1 MRRIRRLAVGT
12 AAILALAG
20 AHGALASAATGGVLA
35 AGENN
40 DGQLGNG
47 TQIGSSLPTPVSG
60 LSDVIS
66 VEGHA
71 QGALA
76 LLGDGTVDAWGSN
89 EFGQLG
95 NGSAEPSLFPTPV
108 SGLSEVT
115 AVSSYG
121 QFCLALLADGT
132 VVSWGLNDH
141 GQLGDGTTENSD
153 VPVPVSGL
161 SNVVAIAAGE
171 AHSLALLSNGT
182 VMAWGSNA
190 HGQLGSKESSTTPVP
205 VEGLSGVTAIAAG
218 AAHSLALTSA
228 GAVRA
233 WGEGAYGQL
242 GNGATIDSG
251 VPVAVS
257 GLPSNVVAI
266 SGGARHSIAL
276 LADGTVKAWGG
287 GEFGQLGNGTGGSG
301 THSAVPVAVKRLS
314 GVSSI
319 SAGKFANLALL
330 TNKTIA
336 AWGGDEFGQLGNG
349 ESGLAQKSLEPV
361 MVCGVLEAGGIS
373 AGSFASY
380 FYGVTSTAPCPAVTK
395 VSPELGPRAGGTTVT
410 ITGSDF
416 TGATAVEFEPFTTT
430 EFTVD
435 SPTQI
440 TAVTPPAGF
449 LAPGNEYVYVRVRT
463 PAGTSPRSNVL
474 FGYKP
479 PPSVEKL
486 SPRSGPA
493 GGGTKVTI
501 YGSHFAGIEAV
512 KFGAVN
518 ATSFELVTIKNQQE
532 ISAIAPPNAAGTTDV
547 TVTTQWGTSAVSTA
561 DHFKFVPTVSGVTPS
576 SGPKAG
582 GQTVT
587 ITGAGFAVGANT
599 TLAKFGTAKSK
610 SVNCSSASECTA
622 LVPAHAAGAV
632 DVKVTANKV
641 PSKANP
647 PADRYTYE

>member
-1 MRRIRRLAVGT
+1 MRRIRRLAVAT
-12 AAILALAG
+12 TAILALAG
-20 AHGALASAATGGVLA
+20 AHGALASAATGSVLA
-35 AGENN
+35 AGQNN
-40 DGQLGNG
+40 EGQLGNG
-47 TQIGSSLPTPVSG
+47 TQMGSSLPTPVSG
-60 LSDVIS
+60 LSDVTS
-66 VEGHA
+66 VDGHA
-71 QGALA
+71 RGALA

-95 NGSAEPSLFPTPV
+95 NGSTEASLFPTPV

-121 QFCLALLADGT
+121 QFCLALLANGT
-132 VVSWGLNDH
+132 VVSWGLNDS

-161 SNVVAIAAGE
+161 SEVVAIAAGE
-171 AHSLALLSNGT
+171 SHSLALLADGT

-190 HGQLGSKESSTTPVP
+190 HGQLGTGKGSTTPLP
-205 VEGLSGVTAIAAG
+205 VEGLSGITAIAAG
-218 AAHSLALTSA
+218 AAHSLALTSG
-228 GAVRA
+228 GAVWD
-233 WGEGAYGQL
+233 WGENAYGQL
-242 GNGATIDSG
+242 GNGSTNDSG
-251 VPVAVS
+251 APVAVS

-287 GEFGQLGNGTGGSG
+287 GEWGQLGDGRGSPG
-301 THSAVPVAVKRLS
+301 AHSTVPVTVNRLS
-314 GVSSI
+314 GVTSI
-319 SAGKFANLALL
+319 SAGKYANLALL

-336 AWGGDEFGQLGNG
+336 AWGGDEVGQLGLG
-349 ESGLAQKSLEPV
+349 EENNKGIEPA

-373 AGSFASY
+373 AGNFDDY
-380 FYGVTSTAPCPAVTK
+380 FYGVTSTAPCPRVTD
-395 VSPELGPRAGGTTVT
+395 VSPEAGPQAGGTTVT

-416 TGATAVEFEPFTTT
+416 TGATVVEFEPFTTT
-430 EFTVD
+430 DFTLD

-449 LAPGNEYVYVRVRT
+449 LGPRNESVYVRVRT
-463 PAGTSPRSNVL
+463 PAGTSPRTNVL
-474 FGYKP
+474 FAYKP
-479 PPSVEKL
+479 PPSIDKL

-493 GGGTKVTI
+493 SGGTKVTI
-501 YGSHFAGIEAV
+501 YGSHFGGTEAV
-512 KFGAVN
+512 KFGGVN

-532 ISAIAPPNAAGTTDV
+532 ISAIAPPRAAGKVDV
-547 TVTTQWGTSAVSTA
+547 TVTTQWGTSALSSA
-561 DHFKFVPTVSGVTPS
+561 DYFKFVPTVTGVTPS
-576 SGPKAG
+576 SGSKAG

-587 ITGAGFAVGANT
+587 ITGSGFAVGANT

-610 SVNCSSASECTA
+610 SVNCSSTSECTA
-622 LVPAHAAGAV
+622 LVPAHAAGTV